1 MLALLQANAG
11 REETT
16 AGAIEAAGQGAAETA
31 GETARILGEVTEP
44 FRSFFGYLFS
54 AAFLANVIAAIVVA
68 AIGLVVYALLSRAVP
83 MILRWR
89 RRDDE
94 TLDEEAIARIKRQDT
109 TIALVRNVLRY
120 VVFAVVVLVI
130 LSIFLQNIL
139 ATVGGAAILA
149 AVIGFGA
156 QSFLRDII
164 AGFSVVFEGQYA
176 VGDFIEVHP
185 PQGVAGIVEEL
196 GLRITRIRTLSGEV
210 VFIPNGAMTG
220 VTTYTSGQ
228 QRFTVEIQLRGS
240 EAAER
245 VEHVLSEASDLYV
258 TPPKLVSR
266 EDEED
271 GRVRLRIR
279 AGVLPSMAWL
289 IEENLTERIKA
300 AAGEES
306 LAAEPLIYKVDE
318 RNLRRI
324 RGLLPQE
331 SRQKMERS

>member
-1 MLALLQANAG
+1 MALLLQGGANQ
-11 REETT
+11 EETT
-16 AGAIEAAGQGAAETA
+16 GIVDQAGEGARDTA
-31 GETARILGEVTEP
+31 GETTRILGDIVEP
-44 FRSFFGYLFS
+44 FRRFFGYLLS
-54 AAFLANVIAAIVVA
+54 AEFVAHVIAAAVVVVLGILA
-68 AIGLVVYALLSRAVP
+68 YGILARAIPL
-83 MILRWR
+83 ILKWR
-89 RRDDE
+89 RSDDE

-109 TIALVRNVLRY
+109 TVALVRNVLSY
-120 VVFAVVVLVI
+120 VVFAVIVLII

-176 VGDFIEVHP
+176 VGDFIEIHP

-196 GLRITRIRTLSGEV
+196 GLRITKIRTLSGEV
-210 VFIPNGAMTG
+210 VFVPNGAMTG

-228 QRFTVEIQLRGS
+228 QRFTVEVQLRDP

-245 VEHVLSEASDLYV
+245 VEQALGEAADLYV
-258 TPPKLVSR
+258 TPPKLVNR
-266 EDEED
+266 EDEDD

-279 AGVLPSMAWL
+279 AGVLPSMSWL
-289 IEENLTERIKA
+289 VEDNLTERIKA

-306 LAAEPLIYKVDE
+306 LASEPLIYKVDQAS
-318 RNLRRI
+318 LRRI

-331 SRQKMERS
+331 SRRKMSS